1 MHFTRGDAHKI
12 YLELQK
18 SPDKNANKKL
28 SEVATIKSFYESLDE
43 ETLKLAYYRMIKEQ
57 NGTGII
63 PIYVTSIPW
72 LLFLFSNKVQEYLF
86 QDGKM
91 LWAVVFITLYLI
103 LLTLSTFM
111 HFREKAWAALH
122 IEIISD
128 VLEEKKKS

>member
-1 MHFTRGDAHKI
+1 MPFTKGDAHKF
-12 YLELQK
+12 YLELQNQPNK
-18 SPDKNANKKL
+18 KTNKKL
-28 SEVATIKSFYESLDE
+28 AELSTIKSFYESLDE
-43 ETLKLAYYRMIKEQ
+43 ETLKLAYYRMKKEQ

-91 LWAVVFITLYLI
+91 LWAGVFITLYLI

-128 VLEEKKKS
+128 VLEEKKTP